1 MRSLKLVLQMTTV
14 LVLCFPFISS
24 ADQTD
29 QRLEGLFQT
38 LQTSQD
44 AEVLLEAEAA
54 IWEIWYESGKE
65 AIDNLIPDL
74 AAVKQPVLPVPVSA
88 VRCGDAHHSH

>member
-1 MRSLKLVLQMTTV
+1 MRSLKQVLQMTTV
-14 LVLCFPFISS
+14 LVLCLPFISS
-24 ADQTD
+24 ADQND
-29 QRLEGLFQT
+29 RRLDGLFQT

-65 AIDNLIPDL
+65 AIDNLML
-74 AAVKQPVLPVPVSA
+74 EAA
-88 VRCGDAHHSH
+88 